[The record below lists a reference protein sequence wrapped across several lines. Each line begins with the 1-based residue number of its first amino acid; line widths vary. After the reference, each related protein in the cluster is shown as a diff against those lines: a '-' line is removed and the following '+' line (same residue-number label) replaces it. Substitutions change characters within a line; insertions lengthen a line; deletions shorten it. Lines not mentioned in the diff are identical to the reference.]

1 MSGAG
6 DELHYQDTWDAR
18 GFVLGSHFGSN
29 LRLKA
34 LVARAQCRL
43 LFSLMVFSITVSH
56 HGKAW
61 VGPGTGGVGPDHPW
75 ASSSSSPLAKSGSM
89 ASLSDAKPKPVSR
102 TIPHGRQECSTKSP
116 EIVLEEAK
124 KKVAEIEAA
133 LAALAS
139 VGATEGP
146 EVQFLKE
153 SLQKRASQEPPI
165 AVQVSQTEAFVE
177 RARKRLAAHD
187 AEREALVNEL
197 EASQSRLARLRAL
210 AEVAQN
216 VPSPQPVS
224 EVDSEIAALR
234 AKLASME
241 EERDVRG
248 RRPKRQAVAQADAGF
263 IPGHR
268 CPHAGFRRSWTVG
281 CTIATWS
288 CAKPWSSATI

>member
-1 MSGAG
+1 MGR
-6 DELHYQDTWDAR
+6 R
-18 GFVLGSHFGSN
+18 GWAAAPEGWVQIIRGP
-29 LRLKA
+29 RPPAVRWPKA
-34 LVARAQCRL
+34 DPWPV
-43 LFSLMVFSITVSH
+43 
-56 HGKAW
+56 
-61 VGPGTGGVGPDHPW
+61 VGR
-75 ASSSSSPLAKSGSM
+75 
-89 ASLSDAKPKPVSR
+89 SLSDAKPKPVSR
-102 TIPHGRQECSTKSP
+102 TIPHGRQERPTKSP

-124 KKVAEIEAA
+124 KKVAGIEAA

-153 SLQKRASQEPPI
+153 SLQKAKRASQEPPI

-187 AEREALVNEL
+187 VEREALVNEL
-197 EASQSRLARLRAL
+197 EASQSRLVRLRSL

-216 VPSPQPVS
+216 VPSPQPVL
-224 EVDSEIAALR
+224 EVDSEIAALI

-263 IPGHR
+263 IPAQDLPPMPTCRVPAELDRWMHHCHLELREAMEFGDN
-268 CPHAGFRRSWTVG
+268 STVLEL
-281 CTIATWS
+281 
-288 CAKPWSSATI
+288 SSKLSDAAVLMSESTGTMMP